1 MLPAVDVE
9 LVRAAASG
17 DDGAFAVLIQRNLAG
32 MRAVAIAVLGYVDE
46 VDDVV
51 QDAVLAALHNLPA
64 LRDPAAAGA
73 WLRSIVRNNCRMLLR
88 SRRPLPVAQPE
99 LLMPPGESLNP
110 DTVIERAVTRDWV
123 RHAVAALPE
132 PVREVMV
139 LRHLTD
145 YSSYRQIAEL
155 CAVPEHTVRSRLR
168 DGRRAL
174 GRLLQDAAGAA
185 HADSAAAAA
194 ETRLA
199 AEAAIR
205 AGVDGDLRRVIQDG
219 FHPGALVTRGG
230 TTTDAVSA
238 MVPMM
243 QDTLGAGVGL
253 RLLHA
258 VASGGILVWEI
269 EFRNPA
275 RDPQHCPPAMAW
287 LHSMRQGRT
296 ERLRI
301 AYRQTPLA

>member
-1 MLPAVDVE
+1 
-9 LVRAAASG
+9 
-17 DDGAFAVLIQRNLAG
+17 
-32 MRAVAIAVLGYVDE
+32 MRAVAIATLGYVDE
-46 VDDVV
+46 ADDVV
-51 QDAVLAALHNLPA
+51 HDAVLAALRHLPT
-64 LRDPAAAGA
+64 LRDPEAAGA

-88 SRRPLPVAQPE
+88 SRRSLPVAQLD
-99 LLMPPGESLNP
+99 LLMPAGESLDA
-110 DTVIERAVTRDWV
+110 DTMIERAATRDWV
-123 RHAVAALPE
+123 RHALAALPE

-139 LRHLTD
+139 LRHFTD

-174 GRLLQDAAGAA
+174 SRLLREAAEAA

-194 ETRLA
+194 KTRSN

-205 AGVDGDLRRVIQDG
+205 AGQDGGLRRVIRDG

-230 TTTDAVSA
+230 ETTETVSV

-243 QDTLGAGVGL
+243 EDTLNAGVDL

-258 VASGGILVWEI
+258 EASGGVLVWEI

-275 RDPQHCPPAMAW
+275 RDPRHCPPAMAW
-287 LHSMRQGRT
+287 LQNMRQGRA

-301 AYRQTPLA
+301 AYRSTPLA

>member
-9 LVRAAASG
+9 LVRAAQNG
-17 DDGAFAVLIQRNLAG
+17 DDGAFAVLIQQNLAG

-46 VDDVV
+46 ADDVV
-51 QDAVLAALHNLPA
+51 HDAVLAALRHLPT
-64 LRDPAAAGA
+64 LRDPEAAGV

-99 LLMPPGESLNP
+99 LLMPPGEALSA
-110 DTVIERAVTRDWV
+110 DTMIERAVTRDWV

-139 LRHLTD
+139 LRHFTD

-174 GRLLQDAAGAA
+174 GRLLQDAAEAA
-185 HADSAAAAA
+185 HADAAAVAA
-194 ETRLA
+194 ETRSN

-205 AGVDGDLRRVIQDG
+205 AGLQGDLRRVIRDG
-219 FHPGALVTRGG
+219 FHPDALVTTGG
-230 TTTDAVSA
+230 ETTDAVSA

-243 QDTLGAGVGL
+243 EDTLGAGVDL

-258 VASGGILVWEI
+258 TASGGVLVWEI

-275 RDPQHCPPAMAW
+275 HDPEHCPPAMAW
-287 LHSMRQGRT
+287 LHTMRQGRT

-301 AYRQTPLA
+301 AYRRTPLA